1 MQHVIMFMKC
11 HRCVSF
17 LYSFTAF
24 LLFSTPSGAE
34 LLMNVQLQCPVCYC
48 FFSPFMHC
56 DLFIP
61 WQLSLSASQAASS
74 AGRGFALFLPS
85 SATERTTAGT
95 TLTRPT
101 AVRNLATHSAR
112 RTTWVHKAKDQSL
125 REHSL
130 N

>member
-1 MQHVIMFMKC
+1 M
-11 HRCVSF
+11 
-17 LYSFTAF
+17 Y
-24 LLFSTPSGAE
+24 
-34 LLMNVQLQCPVCYC
+34 
-48 FFSPFMHC
+48 C

-130 N
+130 NKLVLISTASQDSISEIACAVSEVFVTSKLLLQPPCCLFCLFFVVLHCHH